1 MTTRMLVPTITIL
14 PRLAF
19 GAAMPPLCE
28 AAVNQAFRSKAGN
41 AEPRPHR

>member
-1 MTTRMLVPTITIL
+1 MTTRMLAPTITIL

-28 AAVNQAFRSKAGN
+28 AAVNQALRPKVRS
-41 AEPRPHR
+41 AEPQSHH